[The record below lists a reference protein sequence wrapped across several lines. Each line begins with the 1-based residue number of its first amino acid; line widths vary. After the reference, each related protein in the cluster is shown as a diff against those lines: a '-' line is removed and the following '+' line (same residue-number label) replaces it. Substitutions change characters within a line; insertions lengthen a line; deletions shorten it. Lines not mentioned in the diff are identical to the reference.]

1 MLKEVGLELE
11 DFSSNQ
17 SFQQTSDDGKN
28 HANKDSSKAL
38 VDLKRNDESE
48 EKQFFKDE
56 SLLNIKV

>member
-28 HANKDSSKAL
+28 QANKESSKTL

-56 SLLNIKV
+56 SLLNIRV